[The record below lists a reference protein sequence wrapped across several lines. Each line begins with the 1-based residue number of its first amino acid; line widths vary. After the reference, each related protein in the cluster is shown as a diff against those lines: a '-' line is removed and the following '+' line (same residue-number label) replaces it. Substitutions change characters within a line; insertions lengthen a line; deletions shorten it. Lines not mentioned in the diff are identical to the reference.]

1 MNTEDS
7 VDTRIVWSPEELP
20 AAEAAGLQAAEQ
32 QKKKRAQRAK
42 KEPAAE
48 GEAPLTFTPLDGQIA
63 LFTVLGGLFLW
74 LLVAFI
80 LNHREKKTA

>member
-20 AAEAAGLQAAEQ
+20 AAEAESLQAAEQ

-42 KEPAAE
+42 KQPSAE
-48 GEAPLTFTPLDGQIA
+48 GAAATPD
-63 LFTVLGGLFLW
+63 
-74 LLVAFI
+74 
-80 LNHREKKTA
+80 